1 MRLLFIVICLCS
13 SLELCAQKTDSLRI
27 DSVIHTLPDVMIKG
41 ERPLATV
48 QGSAIIYDLPRLI
61 EKKGASN
68 VYEALKD
75 LPGIMEQDGTLSLAG
90 LATTFI
96 IDGRVSTLSVDE
108 ITALLKA
115 LPPSKIDKVEVYYN
129 APAKLQARGAV
140 VNIRLKHGGDD
151 ATPLQ
156 GELGGVWSQS
166 HEPTFDEH
174 GTLLLN
180 SKKFALD
187 LFYQH
192 VDQKNY
198 TTSGFDSHHLL
209 NDGTTHHIAS
219 LMQNRYKG
227 YSHNVR
233 LGMDY
238 NFSKN
243 HLLSLVYQLANTSG
257 SSRQTTTGDIM
268 SIADFKKHKWL
279 HNLRLDYIAPFGLKA
294 GAELTYYHNPS
305 HENFQSTIPTGAMQV
320 AVDNEQRVNRWRF
333 YLAKEHQLKDG
344 WGLNYGAIYNTSINH
359 GSQNYMQ
366 VHSTT
371 GYSPLSSFTRL
382 REESVNF
389 YVGGNKVWGKKL
401 SAEASLAAEYYHT
414 LLWHEWHFYPTLNL
428 TYRPIEGHLL
438 QLGLRS
444 ERKYPDYWTMTP
456 FTTYNDG
463 GYSEITGNPYLKP
476 SSEYQLQ
483 LLYLLKNKY
492 QLVSWF
498 THTDNYFI
506 QTVYQRPDRLS
517 LSYKNL
523 NFNFSQQAGVQLVI
537 PQQFGKVLSS
547 RLTLLGVWQHQKAEN
562 FYDIPFNRHRIW
574 GAVTLNNTLTIS
586 SKPDINLSVTA
597 WIRSKSIQA
606 TYDLPSSGSVNLS
619 AQWTFMKRKASLRL
633 FCNDLF
639 QTATIDPYVRFKG
652 QNLSADYS
660 CYRTFGLAFTY
671 KFGGY
676 KEKQRK
682 EADTSRF

>member
-1 MRLLFIVICLCS
+1 
-13 SLELCAQKTDSLRI
+13 
-27 DSVIHTLPDVMIKG
+27 
-41 ERPLATV
+41 
-48 QGSAIIYDLPRLI
+48 
-61 EKKGASN
+61 
-68 VYEALKD
+68 
-75 LPGIMEQDGTLSLAG
+75 
-90 LATTFI
+90 
-96 IDGRVSTLSVDE
+96 
-108 ITALLKA
+108 
-115 LPPSKIDKVEVYYN
+115 
-129 APAKLQARGAV
+129 
-140 VNIRLKHGGDD
+140 
-151 ATPLQ
+151 
-156 GELGGVWSQS
+156 
-166 HEPTFDEH
+166 
-174 GTLLLN
+174 
-180 SKKFALD
+180 
-187 LFYQH
+187 
-192 VDQKNY
+192 
-198 TTSGFDSHHLL
+198 
-209 NDGTTHHIAS
+209 
-219 LMQNRYKG
+219 
-227 YSHNVR
+227 
-233 LGMDY
+233 
-238 NFSKN
+238 
-243 HLLSLVYQLANTSG
+243 
-257 SSRQTTTGDIM
+257 M
-268 SIADFKKHKWL
+268 SIVDFKKHKWL

-359 GSQNYMQ
+359 GSQNYVQ

-371 GYSPLSSFTRL
+371 GYSPQSSYTRL

-389 YVGGNKVWGKKL
+389 YVGGDKVWGKKL
-401 SAEASLAAEYYHT
+401 SAEASLATEYYHT

-428 TYRPIEGHLL
+428 TYRPKEGHLL
-438 QLGLRS
+438 QLGLS
-444 ERKYPDYWTMTP
+444 NERKYPDYWTMTP

-476 SSEYQLQ
+476 SSEYHLQ

-523 NFNFSQQAGVQLVI
+523 NFNFSEEAGVQVVI

-547 RLTLLGVWQHQKAEN
+547 RLTLLGIWQHEKAEN
-562 FYDIPFNRHRIW
+562 FYNIPFNRHRIW

-586 SKPDINLSVTA
+586 TKPDINLSVNA

-619 AQWTFMKRKASLRL
+619 AQWTFMKKKASLRL

-639 QTATIDPYVRFKG
+639 QTAMIDPYVRFKG
-652 QNLSADYS
+652 QNLSVDYS

>member
-68 VYEALKD
+68 VYEALKE

-156 GELGGVWSQS
+156 GELGGVWAQS

-180 SKKFALD
+180 SKKFAMD

-198 TTSGFDSHHLL
+198 TTSGFDSYHLL

-268 SIADFKKHKWL
+268 SIVDFKKHKWL

-414 LLWHEWHFYPTLNL
+414 LLWHEWYFYPTLNL

-476 SSEYQLQ
+476 SSEYNLQ

-523 NFNFSQQAGVQLVI
+523 NFNFSQQAGVQLII

-547 RLTLLGVWQHQKAEN
+547 RLTLLGVWQHEKAEN

-574 GAVTLNNTLTIS
+574 SAVTLNN
-586 SKPDINLSVTA
+586 
-597 WIRSKSIQA
+597 
-606 TYDLPSSGSVNLS
+606 LPSSGSINLS

-639 QTATIDPYVRFKG
+639 QTEMIDPYVRFKG

>member
-68 VYEALKD
+68 VYEALKE

-243 HLLSLVYQLANTSG
+243 H
-257 SSRQTTTGDIM
+257 
-268 SIADFKKHKWL
+268 
-279 HNLRLDYIAPFGLKA
+279 
-294 GAELTYYHNPS
+294 
-305 HENFQSTIPTGAMQV
+305 
-320 AVDNEQRVNRWRF
+320 
-333 YLAKEHQLKDG
+333 
-344 WGLNYGAIYNTSINH
+344 
-359 GSQNYMQ
+359 
-366 VHSTT
+366 
-371 GYSPLSSFTRL
+371 
-382 REESVNF
+382 
-389 YVGGNKVWGKKL
+389 
-401 SAEASLAAEYYHT
+401 
-414 LLWHEWHFYPTLNL
+414 
-428 TYRPIEGHLL
+428 
-438 QLGLRS
+438 
-444 ERKYPDYWTMTP
+444 
-456 FTTYNDG
+456 
-463 GYSEITGNPYLKP
+463 
-476 SSEYQLQ
+476 
-483 LLYLLKNKY
+483 
-492 QLVSWF
+492 
-498 THTDNYFI
+498 
-506 QTVYQRPDRLS
+506 
-517 LSYKNL
+517 
-523 NFNFSQQAGVQLVI
+523 
-537 PQQFGKVLSS
+537 
-547 RLTLLGVWQHQKAEN
+547 
-562 FYDIPFNRHRIW
+562 
-574 GAVTLNNTLTIS
+574 
-586 SKPDINLSVTA
+586 
-597 WIRSKSIQA
+597 
-606 TYDLPSSGSVNLS
+606 
-619 AQWTFMKRKASLRL
+619 
-633 FCNDLF
+633 
-639 QTATIDPYVRFKG
+639 
-652 QNLSADYS
+652 
-660 CYRTFGLAFTY
+660 
-671 KFGGY
+671 
-676 KEKQRK
+676 
-682 EADTSRF
+682 

>member
-68 VYEALKD
+68 VYEALKE

-115 LPPSKIDKVEVYYN
+115 L
-129 APAKLQARGAV
+129 
-140 VNIRLKHGGDD
+140 HGGDD

-198 TTSGFDSHHLL
+198 TTSGFDSYHLL

-344 WGLNYGAIYNTSINH
+344 WGLNYGAIYTTSINH
-359 GSQNYMQ
+359 GSQNYVQ

-476 SSEYQLQ
+476 SSEYNLQ

-586 SKPDINLSVTA
+586 SKPDINLSVNA

-606 TYDLPSSGSVNLS
+606 TYDLPSSGSINLS

-639 QTATIDPYVRFKG
+639 QTAMIDPYVRFKG
-652 QNLSADYS
+652 QNLSVDYS

>member
-13 SLELCAQKTDSLRI
+13 SLGLCAQKTDSLRI

-68 VYEALKD
+68 VYEALKE
-75 LPGIMEQDGTLSLAG
+75 LPGIMEQNGKLSLAG

-96 IDGRVSTLSVDE
+96 IDGKVSTLSVDE
-108 ITALLKA
+108 TTALLKA

-156 GELGGVWSQS
+156 GELGGVWAQS

-180 SKKFALD
+180 SKKFAMD

-219 LMQNRYKG
+219 FTQNRYKG

-243 HLLSLVYQLANTSG
+243 HLLSLVYQLTNTSG
-257 SSRQTTTGDIM
+257 SSQQTTTGDIM
-268 SIADFKKHKWL
+268 SISDFKKRTWL

-333 YLAKEHQLKDG
+333 YLAKEHQLKGG
-344 WGLNYGAIYNTSINH
+344 WGLNYGAIYTTSINH
-359 GSQNYMQ
+359 GSQNYVQ

-382 REESVNF
+382 REENVNF
-389 YVGGNKVWGKKL
+389 YVGGDKVLGKKL

-428 TYRPIEGHLL
+428 TYRPKEGHLL
-438 QLGLRS
+438 QLGLSNKR
-444 ERKYPDYWTMTP
+444 EYPAYWTMTP
-456 FTTYNDG
+456 FTAYNDG

-483 LLYLLKNKY
+483 LLYLLQNKY

-506 QTVYQRPDRLS
+506 QTVY
-517 LSYKNL
+517 
-523 NFNFSQQAGVQLVI
+523 
-537 PQQFGKVLSS
+537 
-547 RLTLLGVWQHQKAEN
+547 
-562 FYDIPFNRHRIW
+562 
-574 GAVTLNNTLTIS
+574 
-586 SKPDINLSVTA
+586 
-597 WIRSKSIQA
+597 
-606 TYDLPSSGSVNLS
+606 
-619 AQWTFMKRKASLRL
+619 
-633 FCNDLF
+633 
-639 QTATIDPYVRFKG
+639 
-652 QNLSADYS
+652 
-660 CYRTFGLAFTY
+660 
-671 KFGGY
+671 
-676 KEKQRK
+676 
-682 EADTSRF
+682 